1 MSISPPRHAI
11 HPKAQTRPFRRW
23 VSYRPTPKVSI
34 YNNGNV
40 CVAWKATR
48 KTSLNPI
55 AGTRVPQHQR
65 LGLSADHR
73 QARYDELVTI
83 VQYEAM
89 GDNVPAAHER
99 RALVNPELDARSHWT
114 RHRAHDNRM
123 DCVRW
128 HAHVAALLGSVVD
141 GEGPQKGR

>member
-1 MSISPPRHAI
+1 MIKTDQEARQGFSDG
-11 HPKAQTRPFRRW
+11 FRAGQRKRQGC
-23 VSYRPTPKVSI
+23 YA
-34 YNNGNV
+34 NGNI

-55 AGTRVPQHQR
+55 AGTRVPQHQQ
-65 LGLSADHR
+65 LGLSADCC

-99 RALVNPELDARSHWT
+99 RALVNPELE
-114 RHRAHDNRM
+114 
-123 DCVRW
+123 CK
-128 HAHVAALLGSVVD
+128 VALD
-141 GEGPQKGR
+141 